1 MRQAIVLNQL
11 LRRSIDDDIA
21 ERTKEHQAK
30 VAALQSGRAA
40 LSASGAPAAA
50 EPLIMLAHGD
60 SWFDYPLDGNDISL
74 HSTDIIAQ
82 LSQMGDVKPLIL
94 NVSHFGDATTTEL
107 ALPKQQRLMA
117 ALSDP
122 KNWGA
127 SGKPDA
133 ILFSGGGDDM
143 AGDQFCIYLDEN
155 VPGSNGLDASR
166 FEGVLGSILASY
178 RDLFVFRD
186 RHASGVPIFGHTY
199 DFPIPNGVHP
209 VCSGPWLQPSL
220 SFAGWTELSDGVRIL
235 HDTLQTFANV
245 LSRLAT
251 PENGFSL
258 VDTQGTLAATD
269 WANELHP
276 TPSGF
281 QMIANR
287 FLEQLRLA
295 FPGRI

>member
-1 MRQAIVLNQL
+1 MRQAVVLNQL
-11 LRRSIDDDIA
+11 LHRSIDDDIA

-30 VAALQSGRAA
+30 VAALRSEHAA
-40 LSASGAPAAA
+40 LEASGTPPSTA
-50 EPLIMLAHGD
+50 PLIMLAHGD
-60 SWFDYPLDGNDISL
+60 SWFDYPLSGNDISL

-82 LSQMGDVKPLIL
+82 LSQMGDPKPLIL

-107 ALPKQQRLMA
+107 ALPKQQRMIT
-117 ALSDP
+117 ALSDAA
-122 KNWGA
+122 NWGT

-143 AGDQFCIYLDEN
+143 AGDQFCIYLDQN
-155 VPGSNGLDASR
+155 VPGSNGLDSSR

-178 RDLFVFRD
+178 RDLLQFRD
-186 RHASGVPIFGHTY
+186 RHASGVPIFGHAY

-209 VCSGPWLQPSL
+209 DCTGPWLQPSL
-220 SFAGWTELSDGVRIL
+220 FFAGWTELSDGTRIL
-235 HDTLQTFANV
+235 HESLQTFANV
-245 LSRLAT
+245 LSRIAT
-251 PENGFSL
+251 TENDFSL
-258 VDTQGTLAATD
+258 VDTQGTLALSD

-281 QMIANR
+281 QMIATR
-287 FLEQLRLA
+287 FLDRLRLA